1 MAADKPN
8 KVKYLGN
15 QADDSCNIGTIHIQI
30 GENGEINAWGLDQ
43 NSEEIILERT
53 GNHELAKQQ
62 QNMSYT
68 LCG

>member
-1 MAADKPN
+1 MAATEPTTKKSHDNPQG
-8 KVKYLGN
+8 Y
-15 QADDSCNIGTIHIQI
+15 SCGGETIHIQI

-53 GNHELAKQQ
+53 GNYELAKQQ

>member
-1 MAADKPN
+1 MTANNQSKEKPTEDQKN
-8 KVKYLGN
+8 NRCEMRKIY
-15 QADDSCNIGTIHIQI
+15 IQI
-30 GENGEINAWGLDQ
+30 GKNGKINAWGLDQ

>member
-1 MAADKPN
+1 MAVN
-8 KVKYLGN
+8 KQGKKKSTGDQTDNHCAMGAIY
-15 QADDSCNIGTIHIQI
+15 IQI
-30 GENGEINAWGLDQ
+30 GGNGEINAWGLDQ